1 MIIVKEKKSVP
12 HAEVRCGNCGSLLQ
26 YGNADLHED
35 YRRDSITNYTALYG
49 TGHNYYFN
57 CPVCGCKV
65 KANWIIKKEEEVIS
79 I

>member
-12 HAEVRCGNCGSLLQ
+12 HADVRCGNCESLLQ

-35 YRRDSITNYTALYG
+35 YQRDSANYSTLYG
-49 TGHNYYFN
+49 AGYKYYFN

-65 KANWIIKKEEEVIS
+65 SANWIIKKGEEV
-79 I
+79 

>member
-12 HAEVRCGNCGSLLQ
+12 HADVRCGNCGSLLQ
-26 YGNADLHED
+26 YGNADLFED
-35 YRRDSITNYTALYG
+35 YNSANYAALYS

-65 KANWIIKKEEEVIS
+65 SANWIIKKEK
-79 I
+79 